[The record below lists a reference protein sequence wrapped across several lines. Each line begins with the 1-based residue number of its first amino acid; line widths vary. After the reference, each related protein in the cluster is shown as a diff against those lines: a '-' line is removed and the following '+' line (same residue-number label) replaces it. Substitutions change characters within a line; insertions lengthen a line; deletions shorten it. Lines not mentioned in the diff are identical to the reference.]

1 MQLKLPKCNKR
12 NGVTERH
19 FGKEMTT
26 KRRLCP
32 HKITS
37 NAALRYGWEV
47 WNLYKKRTMK
57 LEASQMR
64 L

>member
-1 MQLKLPKCNKR
+1 M
-12 NGVTERH
+12 NGVIERH

-37 NAALRYGWEV
+37 NAAFSYGWEV
-47 WNLYKKRTMK
+47 WISYKN
-57 LEASQMR
+57 EQ
-64 L
+64 